1 MFHAQMPEPVPEIE
15 HRPVEESPNSSPPVE
30 EPPPGEPVPATPIPD
45 TLSATPRTSYRVAE
59 STVRL
64 RPNARSWLT
73 GIGLAA
79 ALLVGSA
86 VVAQSQTLSPVPSV
100 PPGTQGIP
108 PAEITPSHPANG
120 RPAPGVPGTD
130 AQSGP
135 QAITPAP
142 LLPGA
147 RPDSSGGT
155 TSNGV
160 ARPREPVDPG
170 ISRGTPAPENFP
182 TPVIPPPGT
191 PGGNPSVV
199 PK

>member
-15 HRPVEESPNSSPPVE
+15 HRPVEE
-30 EPPPGEPVPATPIPD
+30 PPPSELVPATPIPD
-45 TLSATPRTSYRVAE
+45 RLSAAPRTSYRVAE

-64 RPNARSWLT
+64 RPKARSWLT

-86 VVAQSQTLSPVPSV
+86 VVTQSQTLPPVPSV

-135 QAITPAP
+135 QAKTPAP
-142 LLPGA
+142 LSPGA
-147 RPDSSGGT
+147 RPDSPGGT

-170 ISRGTPAPENFP
+170 ISRRTPAPENFP